1 MRAAPQRREIGRAWR
16 RGATLVEVLW
26 ASALL
31 AIIVIAAGAFVSL
44 SNGMVA
50 VARNQ
55 RTALEFAHSRLEELR
70 AAGFDAIKPPSDSYT
85 LYYLTPT
92 SSGWQHSLTDPGE
105 VIRML
110 GYDYPITT
118 TVRFVDVDGGAPSY
132 DVVEARV
139 VVKYRRN
146 EPNSVTLWAYLGP

>member
-1 MRAAPQRREIGRAWR
+1 MKAGRRRLDGIRGRG

-26 ASALL
+26 AAALL

-44 SNGMVA
+44 SSGMIS

-55 RTALEFAHSRLEELR
+55 RTAVEFAHSRREALR
-70 AAGFDAIKPPSDSYT
+70 SARSDAIKPPSASYT
-85 LYYLTPT
+85 VYYLTRT

-118 TVRFVDVDGGAPSY
+118 TVRFVDVDGGDASY

-146 EPNSVTLWAYLGP
+146 EPNSVTLWAYIGP